1 MHFRVLS
8 LCLFLSASSAAWSAE
23 SSTPPTQQ
31 LVRVDATGQWQIYR
45 QVMECYPATEQRT
58 VTKNVP
64 ETKVVKQEVDG
75 QVVEKTVTV
84 FKEVTESHNVTVVKT
99 ACKTVTQSLNPE
111 ALKAFETDG
120 RPIPADRLKSR
131 IVGDTLVVVSAD
143 GEMIADY
150 YAALF
155 KPGTIILAMPAMPP
169 AVVAPP
175 VPAAP
180 APAPAPAAAPTPAP
194 STTGVSREIPIRTVA
209 SANQVEP
216 ALPAA
221 ARAPDYPTTMAP
233 IFVFASREGA
243 DDVNLRRLTES
254 NYQSTGYKIQ
264 RQGTGRQMVP
274 VTMKQTVRHSEIT
287 TIAGKHLRFTSGDAA
302 SIPFD
307 RVKEKL
313 SRETTVLYSADG
325 DDIDPFWLQNLKSTA
340 LVIVGPQLPG
350 GCGPAMPA
358 MPAPVVAPSTAAPA
372 TPAVPGPV
380 PLPRPAAPVAPP
392 APKS

>member
-1 MHFRVLS
+1 MHIRILS
-8 LCLFLSASSAAWSAE
+8 LCLLLSASSSVWGAE
-23 SSTPPTQQ
+23 SSAPPSQQ
-31 LVRVDATGQWQIYR
+31 LIRVDATGQWQIYR
-45 QVMECYPATEQRT
+45 QVMECYPVTEQRT
-58 VTKNVP
+58 VTKKVP

-75 QVVEKTVTV
+75 QLVEKTVTTYKDV
-84 FKEVTESHNVTVVKT
+84 AETHTVTVVKT
-99 ACKTVTQSLNPE
+99 ACKTVTIPLVPE

-120 RPIPADRLKSR
+120 RPIPADKLKSR
-131 IVGDTLVVVSAD
+131 IIGDTLVVVSANGD
-143 GEMIADY
+143 MIADY

-155 KPGTIILAMPAMPP
+155 KPGTIILATPAVPP
-169 AVVAPP
+169 AVEVPP

-180 APAPAPAAAPTPAP
+180 APAPAPAAAPAPAP
-194 STTGVSREIPIRTVA
+194 STTGVAREIPVRTVA
-209 SANQVEP
+209 SANQAEP

-221 ARAPDYPTTMAP
+221 ARTPDYPGTMAP

-243 DDVNLRRLTES
+243 DGVNLRRLTES
-254 NYQSTGYKIQ
+254 SLQSTGYKIQ

-287 TIAGKHLRFTSGDAA
+287 SIAAKHLRFTSGDSA

-307 RVKEKL
+307 RIREKL

-325 DDIDPFWLQNLKSTA
+325 DDVDPFWLQNLKLTT

-358 MPAPVVAPSTAAPA
+358 MPAMPAPVVVPSQA
-372 TPAVPGPV
+372 TPVVPVPV

-392 APKS
+392 APKA

>member
-1 MHFRVLS
+1 MHVRILS
-8 LCLFLSASSAAWSAE
+8 VCLLLSASSAVWSAE
-23 SSTPPTQQ
+23 SSAPPTQQ
-31 LVRVDATGQWQIYR
+31 LIRVDATGQWQIYR
-45 QVMECYPATEQRT
+45 QVTVCYPVTEQQM
-58 VTKNVP
+58 VTKKVP

-84 FKEVTESHNVTVVKT
+84 YKDVTETYNVTVVKT
-99 ACKTVTQSLNPE
+99 ACKTVTIPLVPE

-120 RPIPADRLKSR
+120 RPIPADKLKSR
-131 IVGDTLVVVSAD
+131 IVGDTLVVVSAN

-155 KPGTIILAMPAMPP
+155 KPGTIVLAMPAVPP
-169 AVVAPP
+169 AVEVPP

-180 APAPAPAAAPTPAP
+180 APAPAPAAAPAPAP
-194 STTGVSREIPIRTVA
+194 STTGVSREIPVRTVA
-209 SANQVEP
+209 SANQAEP

-221 ARAPDYPTTMAP
+221 ARTPDYPGTMAP
-233 IFVFASREGA
+233 IFVFAGREGT

-254 NYQSTGYKIQ
+254 NSQSTGYRIQ

-274 VTMKQTVRHSEIT
+274 VTMKQAVRHNEIT
-287 TIAGKHLRFTSGDAA
+287 TIAGKHLQFTSGDAA

-325 DDIDPFWLQNLKSTA
+325 DDVDPFWLQNLKSTT
-340 LVIVGPQLPG
+340 LVLVGPQLPG

-358 MPAPVVAPSTAAPA
+358 MSAPVVAPSTVPPAAPV
-372 TPAVPGPV
+372 VPGPV
-380 PLPRPAAPVAPP
+380 PLPRPATPVAPP
-392 APKS
+392 APRS

>member
-1 MHFRVLS
+1 MHVRILS
-8 LCLFLSASSAAWSAE
+8 VCLLLSASSAVWSAE
-23 SSTPPTQQ
+23 SSAPPTQQ
-31 LVRVDATGQWQIYR
+31 LIRIDATGQWQIYR
-45 QVMECYPATEQRT
+45 QVMECYPVTEQRT
-58 VTKNVP
+58 VTKKIP
-64 ETKVVKQEVDG
+64 EAKVVKQEVDG

-84 FKEVTESHNVTVVKT
+84 YKDVAETHTVTVVKT
-99 ACKTVTQSLNPE
+99 ACKTVTQPLHPE
-111 ALKAFETDG
+111 TLKAFETDG
-120 RPIPADRLKSR
+120 RPIPADKLKSR

-155 KPGTIILAMPAMPP
+155 KPGTIVLAMPALPP
-169 AVVAPP
+169 AVITPP

-180 APAPAPAAAPTPAP
+180 APAAVPAPAP
-194 STTGVSREIPIRTVA
+194 STTGVSREIPVRTVA
-209 SANQVEP
+209 SANQAEP

-221 ARAPDYPTTMAP
+221 ARTPDYPNTMAP

-254 NYQSTGYKIQ
+254 TLQSTGYKIQ

-274 VTMKQTVRHSEIT
+274 VTMKQTVRHNEIT

-325 DDIDPFWLQNLKSTA
+325 DDVDPFWLQNLKSTT
-340 LVIVGPQLPG
+340 LVLVGPQLPG

-358 MPAPVVAPSTAAPA
+358 MSAPVVAPSTVPPAAPV
-372 TPAVPGPV
+372 VPGPV
-380 PLPRPAAPVAPP
+380 PLPRPATPVAPS